1 MADEGFEAAT
11 EWISTDPVDQV
22 GSEAKTDCDGTI
34 GVDKGILSQMGLKT
48 ATRSSH
54 VEPPQLS
61 VAASVKAWP

>member
-34 GVDKGILSQMGLKT
+34 GVDKRHIVADGIE
-48 ATRSSH
+48 ASH
-54 VEPPQLS
+54 KIL
-61 VAASVKAWP
+61 AR